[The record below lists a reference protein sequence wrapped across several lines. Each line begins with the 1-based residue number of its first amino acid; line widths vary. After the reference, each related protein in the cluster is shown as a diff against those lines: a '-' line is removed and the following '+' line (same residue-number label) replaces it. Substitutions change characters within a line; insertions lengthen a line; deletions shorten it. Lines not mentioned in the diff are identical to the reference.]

1 MAKRL
6 PNLIGQR
13 FGRWLVVSQAERDK
27 KGQVQYNCRCD
38 CGTERII
45 RRTSLTS
52 GNSRSCGCLSRDV
65 AAKNETTHGDTGCR
79 LYRIWAGIIQRCCN
93 NRERYE
99 WEKYGGRGIT
109 VCDEW
114 RKYEPFK
121 EWAMDNGYRDD
132 LSIDRIDPNGNYC
145 PENCRWATTYEQSNN
160 KRTSKIIEFNGETG
174 TVREFADKYGLAY
187 SCLYTRLRN
196 GWSVEKALLTPT
208 QKANHRM
215 TNAQK
220 IRAMSDEELAK
231 ECVRQFPMYLWPNG
245 IRTIYFDMENHKKDN
260 AIKAWMQWLKQPAEG
275 E

>member
-1 MAKRL
+1 MSKLLADL
-6 PNLIGQR
+6 TGQR
-13 FGRWLVVSQAERDK
+13 FGRWLVVGKAERNN
-27 KGQVQYNCRCD
+27 KGDVQYNCRCD
-38 CGTERII
+38 CGTVRII

-52 GNSRSCGCLSRDV
+52 GNSKSCGCLSRDV
-65 AAKNETTHGDTGCR
+65 AAQRETTHGDTGCR
-79 LYRIWAGIIQRCCN
+79 LYRIWAGIIQRCFN

-121 EWAMDNGYRDD
+121 EWAIANGYRDD

-174 TVREFADKYGLAY
+174 TVREFADKYGLTY

-196 GWSVEKALLTPT
+196 GWSVEKAILTSA
-208 QKANHRM
+208 QKANRTM

-220 IRAMSDEELAK
+220 IRAMTDEELAEDYCK
-231 ECVRQFPMYLWPNG
+231 TLLKAMEVLGIENTGSLEDAVRVRL
-245 IRTIYFDMENHKKDN
+245 E
-260 AIKAWMQWLKQPAEG
+260 WLQQPAEG
-275 E
+275 D